1 MHPYR
6 VKEYLWLLIIVMI
19 VMISLLSGCSS
30 APKKKAASEQY
41 CDLTTKTVSV
51 KENGEVVD
59 EKSIEVMEC
68 NDNRI
73 KRLFQVQSGMAPNCG
88 EFQYWMKQGNYD
100 VQRKGVSCQKPDG
113 SWEIVNTVGR

>member
-6 VKEYLWLLIIVMI
+6 VKEYLWLLIIAMMLFI
-19 VMISLLSGCSS
+19 LLLSGCSS
-30 APKKKAASEQY
+30 GPKIKPASEQY

-51 KENGEVVD
+51 KKDGEVVN

-68 NDNRI
+68 NDNRV

-88 EFQYWMKQGNYD
+88 EFTYWMRQGGQD
-100 VQRKGVSCQKPDG
+100 VQRKGVSCQKPNG